1 MERVRWPVT
10 AIATRSGTP
19 ARTILRAAVRRRS
32 WNSLSGTPATS
43 QAVAQA
49 LRKSCPSPKP
59 HPLRSW
65 MVHARAG
72 QREVRA
78 RLTHVRAQRT
88 CSKRWRLVGGRGVGI
103 LRLSG
108 LPGETRFSAEDRRRE
123 RREERR
129 ARVGGGE
136 D

>member
-1 MERVRWPVT
+1 MRRPYTLHSRQIFFTVIGARVLPT
-10 AIATRSGTP
+10 ARRPQVDQNSG
-19 ARTILRAAVRRRS
+19 V
-32 WNSLSGTPATS
+32 SGSST
-43 QAVAQA
+43 
-49 LRKSCPSPKP
+49 SCPSPKP

-108 LPGETRFSAEDRRRE
+108 LPGETRFSAEDGRRE